1 MSLLG
6 TVGSIGGS
14 VIGGFFGGPS
24 GAVTGGKIGGA
35 LGNGLSSMASTA
47 YSYHMDMKQAKALM
61 DLQYDQQKKLALN
74 KYPWEVQSLEAAGL
88 NPILAATRGA
98 SAYSANAPVIQAKR
112 GQEAVNSALALGQL
126 DNLGAQNDLI
136 KAQAATQSATA
147 SQIREQ
153 TTAIKR
159 VNDLIKKHP
168 GLLLDQE
175 IAKAGSG
182 PVEQVKKIFAFFGNA
197 LTGGYGNGR

>member
-6 TVGSIGGS
+6 SIGSIAGGAIGKLFGGS
-14 VIGGFFGGPS
+14 DIG
-24 GAVTGGKIGGA
+24 KEIGGA
-35 LGNGLSSMASTA
+35 LGNSLSSMASTA
-47 YSYHMDMKQAKALM
+47 YSYHMDMEQAKELM
-61 DLQYDQQKKLALN
+61 NLQYEQQKKLALN

-126 DNLGAQNDLI
+126 DNLGAQNALL
-136 KAQAATQSATA
+136 KAQAATQSASA
-147 SQIREQ
+147 SQIQEQ

-159 VNDLIKKHP
+159 VNDLIKKYP

-182 PVEQVKKIFAFFGNA
+182 PIEQVKKIFSFFSNS
-197 LTGGYGNGR
+197 LSGGYGNGR